1 MTAAS
6 ESIPNI
12 HSKDT
17 WRQSMNLEFIMIG
30 QLVVVQVTFPVC
42 IINTT
47 CVKLFL
53 LSILLKSSG
62 MCNAAE

>member
-42 IINTT
+42 IIQPVLNYSYLVH
-47 CVKLFL
+47 C
-53 LSILLKSSG
+53 
-62 MCNAAE
+62 